1 VLVLTYILIAFG
13 AYLLG
18 SIPTGFL
25 VARARGVDI
34 RTVGSQNMGATNVFR
49 VLGKGPGIFVLL
61 ADVLKGWAAIALARY
76 MIHSH
81 FADSGGRNETIAPI
95 LAGLSA
101 ILGHIYTYWLQFK
114 GGKGIATSTG
124 VMVAL
129 VPVALL
135 ICLVTWVVA
144 FVASRYVSVASIA
157 GAMTLPI
164 ATWFTTHDLVLTV
177 VTALMA
183 ALVIYKH
190 KGNVQRLRN
199 GTENRLN
206 FKKKDIAA

>member
-18 SIPTGFL
+18 SVPTGFL

-34 RTVGSQNMGATNVFR
+34 RSVGSQNMGATNVFR

-61 ADVLKGWAAIALARY
+61 ADVLKGWAAIALARSV
-76 MIHSH
+76 IHSH
-81 FADSGGRNETIAPI
+81 FADSVGLNETIAPI

-101 ILGHIYTYWLQFK
+101 ILGHIYTCWLRFK

-129 VPVALL
+129 VPVALF

-164 ATWFTTHDLVLTV
+164 ATWFTTHDLGLTV

>member
-1 VLVLTYILIAFG
+1 MLVLTYILIAFG

-18 SIPTGFL
+18 SVPTGFL

-34 RTVGSQNMGATNVFR
+34 RSVGSQNMGATNVFR
-49 VLGKGPGIFVLL
+49 VLGKGPGIFVML
-61 ADVLKGWAAIALARY
+61 ADVLKGWAAIALARSV
-76 MIHSH
+76 IHSH
-81 FADSGGRNETIAPI
+81 FADSVGLNETIAPI

-129 VPVALL
+129 VPVALF